1 MLEYL
6 NSNMEHYLL
15 QLSTHI
21 TLCLECLMICILVGV
36 PLGFL
41 CFKRKERSK
50 YVVMIF
56 QVLRIIPSL
65 AVLLILI
72 PVLGVGKIPAILA
85 MVLLGI
91 CPVLMNTIDGFQ
103 NVEDSMLENG
113 YAMGMNEKQVLIK
126 VHLPL
131 ALPTIVSG
139 IKIAAVELV
148 SSATLAAKI
157 GAGGLGEIIFT
168 GLGLNRMDMLVLG
181 GLSVMGLALLTTIL
195 FTGIEKV
202 VCKGR

>member
-113 YAMGMNEKQVLIK
+113 YAMGMNKKKVLIK

>member
-6 NSNMEHYLL
+6 NSNMDHYLL

-113 YAMGMNEKQVLIK
+113 YAMGMNKKQVLIK